1 VLTVVKPQ
9 SNTVITTANP
19 AARSLADVH
28 STVGTADMPV
38 WRRMFAFAGPAY
50 LVSVGYMD
58 PGNWATDLEGGARF
72 GYTLIWV
79 LVMSNFMAILLQTLS
94 ARLGIVSGRDLAQAC
109 RETYPRPI
117 TIALWVLCEIA
128 IAACDLAE
136 VLGAAIA
143 LNLLF
148 HIPLLFGVL
157 LTAADTL
164 LLLWFQGLGI
174 RYVEAFIL
182 ALIAVM
188 ATCFCI
194 EIVLAKPVASQVLL
208 GVIPRINAKSLYVAI
223 GMLGATV
230 MPHNLYLHSALVQ
243 TRQIGHTEAGKLR
256 ACRYNLVDSVVAL
269 NAALLVNLAILIL
282 SAAVFFRHG
291 IVVTE
296 IQQAHLLLVPL
307 LGTAFA
313 GILFAVALL
322 CSGQSSTLTG
332 TLAGQIVMEGFLNI
346 RMRPWLRRL
355 ITRTIAIIPAAIVIY
370 ISGDKGTYQLLILSQ
385 VILSMQ
391 LPFAVIPL
399 IHFTSDR
406 RRMGAFA
413 NKLWVQWLS
422 WLAAVLIL
430 ALNIWLLVDGL
441 GQLLGSSAN
450 RPIIWFPLCL
460 AGVGVAGLLIWI
472 SFEPAIA
479 HWARHGFGRAPL
491 SIPEPG
497 AEPPAALEYHRI
509 LVPLDHSELDRKA
522 LSHASAMAKM
532 HGAKLYLLHVEEG
545 VTSRVYGQLSSTA
558 EVEAG
563 EQYLERIAESLRA
576 EGIDVETAIV
586 HAPRPGSQIVRYAL
600 EINPDLII
608 MGAHGHR
615 RLKDLIFG
623 NTINPVR
630 HELRVPLLIVRKS

>member
-1 VLTVVKPQ
+1 M
-9 SNTVITTANP
+9 ITTANL

-28 STVGTADMPV
+28 SSVDTADMPV

-72 GYTLIWV
+72 GYALIWV
-79 LVMSNFMAILLQTLS
+79 LIMSNFMAILLQTLS

-148 HIPLLFGVL
+148 HIPLLLGVL

-243 TRQIGHTEAGKLR
+243 TRQIGHTDAGKLR

-282 SAAVFFRHG
+282 AAAVFFRHG

-332 TLAGQIVMEGFLNI
+332 TLAGQIVMEGFLHLRLPN
-346 RMRPWLRRL
+346 WARRL
-355 ITRTIAIIPAAIVIY
+355 ITRGIAIVPVVIVTALY
-370 ISGDKGTYQLLILSQ
+370 GERGT
-385 VILSMQ
+385 
-391 LPFAVIPL
+391 
-399 IHFTSDR
+399 
-406 RRMGAFA
+406 
-413 NKLWVQWLS
+413 
-422 WLAAVLIL
+422 
-430 ALNIWLLVDGL
+430 
-441 GQLLGSSAN
+441 GQLLV
-450 RPIIWFPLCL
+450 F
-460 AGVGVAGLLIWI
+460 
-472 SFEPAIA
+472 
-479 HWARHGFGRAPL
+479 
-491 SIPEPG
+491 
-497 AEPPAALEYHRI
+497 
-509 LVPLDHSELDRKA
+509 
-522 LSHASAMAKM
+522 
-532 HGAKLYLLHVEEG
+532 
-545 VTSRVYGQLSSTA
+545 
-558 EVEAG
+558 
-563 EQYLERIAESLRA
+563 
-576 EGIDVETAIV
+576 
-586 HAPRPGSQIVRYAL
+586 SQRCV
-600 EINPDLII
+600 
-608 MGAHGHR
+608 
-615 RLKDLIFG
+615 
-623 NTINPVR
+623 
-630 HELRVPLLIVRKS
+630 

>member
-1 VLTVVKPQ
+1 
-9 SNTVITTANP
+9 
-19 AARSLADVH
+19 
-28 STVGTADMPV
+28 
-38 WRRMFAFAGPAY
+38 
-50 LVSVGYMD
+50 
-58 PGNWATDLEGGARF
+58 
-72 GYTLIWV
+72 
-79 LVMSNFMAILLQTLS
+79 
-94 ARLGIVSGRDLAQAC
+94 
-109 RETYPRPI
+109 
-117 TIALWVLCEIA
+117 
-128 IAACDLAE
+128 
-136 VLGAAIA
+136 
-143 LNLLF
+143 
-148 HIPLLFGVL
+148 
-157 LTAADTL
+157 
-164 LLLWFQGLGI
+164 
-174 RYVEAFIL
+174 
-182 ALIAVM
+182 
-188 ATCFCI
+188 
-194 EIVLAKPVASQVLL
+194 
-208 GVIPRINAKSLYVAI
+208 
-223 GMLGATV
+223 MLGATV

-243 TRQIGHTEAGKLR
+243 TRQIGHTEPAKQR

-269 NAALLVNLAILIL
+269 NAALFVNVAILIL
-282 SAAVFFRHG
+282 AAAVFFRHG

-332 TLAGQIVMEGFLNI
+332 TLAGQIVMEGFLNF

-406 RRMGAFA
+406 RRMGIFA
-413 NKLWVQWLS
+413 NKPWVQWLS
-422 WLAAVLIL
+422 WTAAVLIL
-430 ALNIWLLVDGL
+430 ALNIWLLADGL
-441 GQLLGSSAN
+441 GQLLGSAAN
-450 RPIIWFPLCL
+450 RPIVWLPLL
-460 AGVGVAGLLIWI
+460 LVGTGVTGLLVWI
-472 SFEPAIA
+472 SFEPLIA
-479 HWARHGFGRAPL
+479 HWARHGFGRASL
-491 SIPEPG
+491 TIPVPT
-497 AEPPAALEYHRI
+497 AEQPAALEYHRI
-509 LVPLDHSELDRKA
+509 LVPLDHSELDRQA
-522 LSHASAMAKM
+522 LGHAAAMAKM

-563 EQYLERIAESLRA
+563 EQYLERIAETLRA
-576 EGIDVETAIV
+576 DGIEVETDIV

-600 EINPDLII
+600 EIHPDLII

-630 HELRVPLLIVRKS
+630 HELRVPLLIVRK